1 MTSQK
6 KASLTAKRR
15 ADLNALAQKV
25 ENSYRDFRQAI
36 EAIGPDEEW
45 DGSCLAC
52 PKTAGGP
59 VCSSFLGNHNSPH
72 ARCQR
77 ASCGHSFLSHV
88 GGAGVQ

>member
-1 MTSQK
+1 MASQK
-6 KASLTAKRR
+6 KVSLTEKQR
-15 ADLNALAQKV
+15 ADLNALAQKA
-25 ENSYRDFRQAI
+25 ENAYGDFRQAI

-52 PKTAGGP
+52 PNTPGGP
-59 VCSSFLGNHNSPH
+59 VCTSFLGHGNPPH

-77 ASCGHSFLSHV
+77 AFCGHSFLSHV

>member
-1 MTSQK
+1 MASK
-6 KASLTAKRR
+6 KKVSLTEKQR
-15 ADLNALAQKV
+15 ADLNALAQKA
-25 ENSYRDFRQAI
+25 ENAYGDFRQAI

-52 PKTAGGP
+52 PKRPGGG
-59 VCSSFLGNHNSPH
+59 VCSSFLGHASSPD

-77 ASCGHSFLSHV
+77 DFCGHSHRSHV